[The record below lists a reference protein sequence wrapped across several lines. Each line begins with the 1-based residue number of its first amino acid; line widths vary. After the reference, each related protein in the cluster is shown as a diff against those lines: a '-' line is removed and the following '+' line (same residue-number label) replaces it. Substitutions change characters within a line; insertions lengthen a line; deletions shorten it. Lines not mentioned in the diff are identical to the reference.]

1 MPHSKTTDAQIMG
14 IVAAVLVAAPA
25 PVIAQQEGAADAAAP
40 LISIELNSI
49 NAREDAC
56 ELTFFLSNTTD
67 ININAFVLETVLLTK
82 DGGVDRLT
90 LFDMRDVPTGRPRVR
105 QFNVPDLQCDALGQV
120 LINGVATCDG
130 DGLTPAMCSDTM
142 TLSSRIDVEVL
153 G

>member
-1 MPHSKTTDAQIMG
+1 
-14 IVAAVLVAAPA
+14 
-25 PVIAQQEGAADAAAP
+25 
-40 LISIELNSI
+40 SIELNSI